1 MNLSSSFGDVVASV
15 YDNVGHRKSQMF
27 VHDMFNIVA
36 LAVICY
42 NVCLFLYRGSDLA
55 IIEPLFTHY
64 WTKGGHD
71 LANITHLVSASNEM
85 ALYFF
90 IFYVVCL
97 YLLLDI
103 IWVIVIPKCVPS
115 SPTSIVVHHIATL
128 VLLWTTYVFAPI
140 DYAWNTAVY
149 LTVELNTII
158 LVCKRNLKMGSVLWR
173 VLDILFYL
181 SWVLQRLVMFPILTW
196 WSYHEYL
203 RFSVKVNTRVNALV
217 LTPLFTLLL
226 AILSYKWTIDLL
238 FKKKKK
244 KKNA

>member
-85 ALYFF
+85 AL
-90 IFYVVCL
+90 
-97 YLLLDI
+97 LLLYFLCCLFI
-103 IWVIVIPKCVPS
+103 STTRYYMGHCYTKMCTIKPNVNCCAPHS
-115 SPTSIVVHHIATL
+115 NFSPL
-128 VLLWTTYVFAPI
+128 V
-140 DYAWNTAVY
+140 D
-149 LTVELNTII
+149 
-158 LVCKRNLKMGSVLWR
+158 
-173 VLDILFYL
+173 
-181 SWVLQRLVMFPILTW
+181 
-196 WSYHEYL
+196 
-203 RFSVKVNTRVNALV
+203 
-217 LTPLFTLLL
+217 
-226 AILSYKWTIDLL
+226 DLCL
-238 FKKKKK
+238 CPY
-244 KKNA
+244 